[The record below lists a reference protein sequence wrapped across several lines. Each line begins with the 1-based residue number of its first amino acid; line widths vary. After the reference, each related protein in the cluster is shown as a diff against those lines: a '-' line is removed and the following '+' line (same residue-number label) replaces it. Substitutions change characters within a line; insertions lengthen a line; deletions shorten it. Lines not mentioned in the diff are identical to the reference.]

1 MNTIGILGNI
11 GSGKNTVAQYLATK
25 GCIPT
30 SFAGPIKDLCTS
42 VFGWDREMLEGETE
56 ESREFR
62 EGIDLYW
69 SKKLNIPTLHLDRHY
84 N

>member
-42 VFGWDREMLEGETE
+42 VFGWDRE
-56 ESREFR
+56 SARR
-62 EGIDLYW
+62 R
-69 SKKLNIPTLHLDRHY
+69 N
-84 N
+84 